1 MRCGALFTSRRVAVS
16 VTVNVSLVIESP
28 KPAMR
33 PAAERHRPA
42 AETEDQPEL
51 RARWHA
57 LPKRIRPEDWTTQ
70 TGITPVPGSLL
81 VAEAE
86 RRPEGFAQAVSG

>member
-1 MRCGALFTSRRVAVS
+1 MKCGALFTSRRVSAS
-16 VTVNVSLVIESP
+16 VTVNASLVIESP
-28 KPAMR
+28 KPAVR
-33 PAAERHRPA
+33 SAAERHRPA
-42 AETEDQPEL
+42 TVPDDHPEL

-70 TGITPVPGSLL
+70 TGITQVPGSLL

-86 RRPEGFAQAVSG
+86 RRPEGFAQVVSG